1 MPVGN
6 AAAHVVTEQKTPLS
20 PSPEIFLT
28 SPVCLQSNS
37 TCHLLPVISVRAS
50 GYDRFGQ
57 AEKRGRPREGRQKAW
72 QEKRRRDTRLFL
84 GPVLCAQG
92 CSLGRVAGKEVPGF
106 SPGTVNIYRYRTE
119 TYIFFSISN
128 HTPTSPTPRLSH
140 HFSSMYKWYC
150 LHTCF
155 RWKTEP
161 SLGSSTLTP
170 LQPLQFPGLDRVRVG
185 LQIPLCLN
193 LSCLLT
199 TTFRFCPID
208 ALMNK
213 AFSSSSFN
221 SNTFLTR
228 LLIHMGL
235 LKVRLPVTSC
245 GSLR

>member
-1 MPVGN
+1 M
-6 AAAHVVTEQKTPLS
+6 AREKEKRHTPLPRPCALCS
-20 PSPEIFLT
+20 GLFTWEGGWKGSSWLFPRNCEH
-28 SPVCLQSNS
+28 LQI
-37 TCHLLPVISVRAS
+37 P
-50 GYDRFGQ
+50 
-57 AEKRGRPREGRQKAW
+57 
-72 QEKRRRDTRLFL
+72 
-84 GPVLCAQG
+84 
-92 CSLGRVAGKEVPGF
+92 
-106 SPGTVNIYRYRTE
+106 E